1 VEISVPGLPIAQ
13 LAGQSRPVDTATALM
28 GVSCDP
34 ILASCVGRLAMLSP
48 PPVLPIDWSVPARLK
63 AFFTLGELAAMVDEV
78 RKATR

>member
-1 VEISVPGLPIAQ
+1 
-13 LAGQSRPVDTATALM
+13 
-28 GVSCDP
+28 
-34 ILASCVGRLAMLSP
+34 MLSP